1 MKLLR
6 VDRRREDLEC
16 VNLDQEVNNMKEL
29 FLKILGFNRYPQK
42 EYDIKLSK
50 TCFQG

>member
-16 VNLDQEVNNMKEL
+16 VKLDQEVNNMKEL
-29 FLKILGFNRYPQK
+29 FLKMLGLNRYYK
-42 EYDIKLSK
+42 K
-50 TCFQG
+50 F